1 MSERL
6 DPRVRPEFAKG
17 PLAKVGWARN
27 QAEAEMMEGLLL
39 EQGIPSLVR
48 RIGRRSTCR
57 TSSPPA
63 RATSSCPPRAPRSR
77 ASCSAPRSRPEP
89 GPAGEGTPAWVKALA
104 VAVAVAIVALVAAGV
119 FAAVF

>member
-1 MSERL
+1 MNERL

-17 PLAKVGWARN
+17 QLVKVGWARN

-48 RIGRRSTCR
+48 RTGGADVPDFLAAGPREILV
-57 TSSPPA
+57 PA
-63 RATSSCPPRAPRSR
+63 TGAALARELLGTPDPAEA
-77 ASCSAPRSRPEP
+77 A
-89 GPAGEGTPAWVKALA
+89 PAGEVTPAWVKALA
-104 VAVAVAIVALVAAGV
+104 VAIAVAIVALVAAGI